1 MGRIETMAVPL
12 RVLGC
17 VMTLT
22 AMFAPWA
29 AVARTAIHLALE
41 DHHHEE
47 APVTHDD
54 LHDAATVL
62 HGHGHEQGTPA
73 HSHDATAALG
83 LSQAPVPSLT
93 IHPSL
98 TAFASAVLTADVAFL
113 GRLDPS
119 PPLRI
124 PIILRI

>member
-17 VMTLT
+17 AMTLT

-29 AVARTAIHLALE
+29 AVVRTAVHLALE
-41 DHHHEE
+41 AHHYDE

-62 HGHGHEQGTPA
+62 HGHGHQHGTPA
-73 HSHDATAALG
+73 HSHDATAALA
-83 LSQAPVPSLT
+83 LSQVPVPSLT
-93 IHPSL
+93 IHPSV
-98 TAFASAVLTADVAFL
+98 TAFAAAALTAGAAVL
-113 GRLDPS
+113 RCLDTS
-119 PPLRI
+119 PPLRV